1 MEEKTKPQPGKGR
14 DEAPAYSTFPHTA
27 THGASDKRCYHGK
40 PEDWKRNK
48 VERSFG
54 GKVK

>member
-1 MEEKTKPQPGKGR
+1 MEGKTQPNAGKGKQ
-14 DEAPAYSTFPHTA
+14 EAPTYSTFPHTA

-48 VERSFG
+48 VERNFG

>member
-48 VERSFG
+48 VERRFG